1 MRLPALAALTLCIAS
16 SQVSPPDTFSSVI
29 TADALKGDISFLASD
44 ALEGRGTP
52 SRGLDLAAEFIA
64 SQFRRAGLDPA
75 GDDRFF
81 ENAAFESATVKQAE
95 IAIAF
100 EAGGKTIQ
108 PAEGTVSVNVV
119 AAADLKSAPIVV
131 ADETT
136 LKTLTPEQVQGKILA
151 LIISGGAFRNQT
163 LAKLKPGLILGIPP
177 AGAAGGG
184 SAGPQLRQSG
194 PAPARTPVLLV
205 RDPRVREVLTA
216 KTDTPITASVHI
228 PAPDITPVKLRNV
241 IGILRGSDPQLKD
254 TYLVL
259 TAHYDHLGIR
269 DNGADDHIYNG
280 ADDDASGTASLIEIA
295 ASLAALPAR
304 PKRTVIFIALFG
316 EELGLLGSRYYSQHP
331 LFPLAKTVAD
341 VNLEQLGRTDD
352 TQGPHVKMFNLTG
365 YDYTDLPGVFN
376 KAGEQTGI
384 KAIKDEKNSDPYFT
398 RSDNAAF
405 ALAGVPSTTLS
416 VAYAFPDY
424 HQQGDEWEKLDYDNM
439 ALVDRTIALAIV
451 DLANSNAASKW
462 NESNPRT
469 ADFVNARA
477 AQK

>member
-1 MRLPALAALTLCIAS
+1 
-16 SQVSPPDTFSSVI
+16 
-29 TADALKGDISFLASD
+29 
-44 ALEGRGTP
+44 
-52 SRGLDLAAEFIA
+52 
-64 SQFRRAGLDPA
+64 
-75 GDDRFF
+75 
-81 ENAAFESATVKQAE
+81 
-95 IAIAF
+95 
-100 EAGGKTIQ
+100 
-108 PAEGTVSVNVV
+108 
-119 AAADLKSAPIVV
+119 
-131 ADETT
+131 
-136 LKTLTPEQVQGKILA
+136 
-151 LIISGGAFRNQT
+151 
-163 LAKLKPGLILGIPP
+163 
-177 AGAAGGG
+177 
-184 SAGPQLRQSG
+184 
-194 PAPARTPVLLV
+194 
-205 RDPRVREVLTA
+205 
-216 KTDTPITASVHI
+216 
-228 PAPDITPVKLRNV
+228 
-241 IGILRGSDPQLKD
+241 
-254 TYLVL
+254 
-259 TAHYDHLGIR
+259 
-269 DNGADDHIYNG
+269 
-280 ADDDASGTASLIEIA
+280 
-295 ASLAALPAR
+295 
-304 PKRTVIFIALFG
+304 
-316 EELGLLGSRYYSQHP
+316 